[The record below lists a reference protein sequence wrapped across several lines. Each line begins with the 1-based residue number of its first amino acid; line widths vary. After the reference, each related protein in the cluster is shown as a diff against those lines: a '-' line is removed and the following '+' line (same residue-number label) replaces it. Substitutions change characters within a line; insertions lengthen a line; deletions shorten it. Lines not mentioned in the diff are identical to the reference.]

1 MLWIPVLVFP
11 LGVAL
16 AKLGSATTMVSVLT
30 LALQATGAVAFL
42 LAMALAS
49 MLYLHRSRS

>member
-16 AKLGSATTMVSVLT
+16 VNLGSASAMVSVLT
-30 LALQATGAVAFL
+30 LALQASGAVCMLLL
-42 LAMALAS
+42 LALAWS
-49 MLYLHRSRS
+49 LYWRYS